1 MTIYHLEL
9 TLANLCR
16 IDSAVAIHDLCVLLW
31 AKTLQHFHRDIFTGE
46 AEKRKITTYNRM
58 IQWYL
63 EIILRTTLHNTEHAV
78 TSIVMGDIYVER
90 PRDQA
95 DPAIKQAF
103 TLDTIDEVEPEVLV
117 ALLHRVL
124 DLTLQALIP
133 NALTMSQIQ
142 VKEWADRAMDIS
154 KDLAVLMEM
163 TPLKEEDPEGDNF
176 ISIMINFKIHD
187 HQNRVRDYL

>member
-16 IDSAVAIHDLCVLLW
+16 IDSMVAIHDLCVLLW

-46 AEKRKITTYNRM
+46 EEKRKITTYNRM

-63 EIILRTTLHNTEHAV
+63 EIILRTTLHTTEHAV
-78 TSIVMGDIYVER
+78 TSVVIGDIYVER

-133 NALTMSQIQ
+133 NALTMSQTQ
-142 VKEWADRAMDIS
+142 VKEWSDRAMDIS
-154 KDLAVLMEM
+154 KDLAILMEM